1 MRPRR
6 IAIIFGL
13 LVLAV
18 PIQTA
23 LLGRFALLGAK
34 PELLTLLVVAV
45 AMLEGPVTGALAGF
59 AAGLLLD
66 AQTSLPDGLSALVL
80 AATGATV
87 GRIRLLI
94 QRPSAW
100 VPAASV
106 GAATFASMAIYAL
119 LALLFGAPT
128 GSALRTVARILL
140 AAAYGA
146 ALTPLV
152 YPGLQRLLVQRP
164 RTVIGSVVRR

>member
-1 MRPRR
+1 
-6 IAIIFGL
+6 L
-13 LVLAV
+13 LVAAV

-34 PELLTLLVVAV
+34 PELSLLIVVAI
-45 AMLEGPVTGALAGF
+45 AMIDGPVTGALAGF
-59 AAGLLLD
+59 GAGLLLD
-66 AQTSLPDGLSALVL
+66 SQTALPDGLAALVL
-80 AATGATV
+80 AATGACV
-87 GRIRLLI
+87 GRFRLLI

-106 GAATFASMAIYAL
+106 GAATFASLAVYAL
-119 LALLFGAPT
+119 FAELLGAPT
-128 GSALRTVARILL
+128 GSPVRTLARIVL

-152 YPGLQRLLVQRP
+152 YPGLQKLLTDRP
-164 RTVIGSVVRR
+164 KGVIGSVVSR